1 MIVQTMNMREVCSC
15 QKIKLVL
22 ETSLELGSPDPGP
35 KIRGNLQ
42 LELILMN
49 PGKIQATSED
59 FLA

>member
-1 MIVQTMNMREVCSC
+1 MNMREVCSC